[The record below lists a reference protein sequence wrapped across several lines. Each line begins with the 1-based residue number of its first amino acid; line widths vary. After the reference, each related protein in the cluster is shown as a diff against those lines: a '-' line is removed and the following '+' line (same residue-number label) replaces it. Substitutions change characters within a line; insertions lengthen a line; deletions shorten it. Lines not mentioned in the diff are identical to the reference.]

1 MKRILLVIF
10 TLISLNAFSQL
21 QVKEGSFRY
30 VPGGVID
37 NKLEYTDGN
46 DLPMALIKISTENIP
61 EQERMR
67 LVFVGN
73 RATQIIKKPKTGS
86 MWIYI
91 SAEAATFI
99 DIRHPDYGTYKYL
112 LPEELCDYC
121 VYEMVLQYVP
131 VSSVSENAYLIIKT
145 DQSDAEIFIDNEYVG
160 KQFVHKQF
168 AVGSTH
174 TWKVKCDLFHT
185 ESGSLTI
192 TNEEKVLDLTLV
204 PEYGFVYITT
214 GKETGAKV
222 YIDENLVGETP
233 YKSDKM
239 SIGKYKVKVVKD
251 LFKTSERTVTVY
263 DKETTRADIDMLS
276 VFVDVTVSVADNSS
290 EVYIDD
296 EFKSKGK
303 WTGKLIEGSHVVEV
317 RKANHRTEQKTI
329 ELVAGKKKIVQF
341 GTPVAINGMLNVN
354 SSPSGATVY
363 IDEKNYGQTPIFI
376 DPILIGTHTLKLEKQ
391 GCATMTK
398 TITIKEGETLNL
410 NEKLQSGKDVVV
422 KTEKDGDK
430 VYVDGKYVGLSPVKV
445 NMSYDYHDL
454 RIERD
459 GKTLLKK
466 INLSNVNEN
475 VNVVD
480 VKWNEYNGHEYV
492 DLGLSVMWATCNVG
506 ANIPEESGGYYAWGE
521 TETKEEYSKENS
533 KTCGEKMTDISG
545 NAQYDAAT
553 ANWGGI
559 WRMPTRTEKIELY
572 AKCNWEE
579 VFLNDVKGYK
589 VTGPNGNS
597 IFIPKTGYIS
607 GRYVQ
612 GRNILFWTSTT
623 DDDSFIEGA
632 YVLNKDSY
640 VDKENREYG
649 IPVRPV
655 IDVCGSIEV
664 KNVPEGADVYI
675 NGKHYGTTPLLIP
688 KIKTGEYVLKLMKI
702 GFPTKTKSIT
712 VKRDECSTIEQVHD
726 WQYYKEITINTNYNG
741 AKVYVDGSYAGNSP
755 LKILLSYGT
764 HVVKIDHKEGLVTQ
778 NILVDQHCSGVV
790 NMELIPRKTNGHQ
803 FVDLG
808 LSVKWATCN
817 VGANAPEQYGDY
829 FAWGETMPKRRYTE
843 KNSLTY
849 GKTMGDISGHVNY
862 DAATANWGGDWRMPT
877 KEEMQELLDNCKW
890 EESELN
896 GVEGYKVTGPNGNS
910 IFLPG
915 GGSISYGKGKKNYGI
930 TFNRTEYWTSTPNSP
945 GYGHAYHMYYPL
957 MGQKVTR
964 GYRENG
970 LSIRAVMN

>member
-1 MKRILLVIF
+1 MKRFLLIIF

-21 QVKEGSFRY
+21 QVKEGSFKY
-30 VPGGVID
+30 VPGGVIED
-37 NKLEYTDGN
+37 KEEYTDGN
-46 DLPMALIKISTENIP
+46 ELPMALIKISTENIN
-61 EQERMR
+61 EQERLR
-67 LVFVGN
+67 LKFSGN
-73 RATQIIKKPKTGS
+73 RVTQIIKNPRTGQ

-91 SAEAATFI
+91 SAETATFI
-99 DIRHPDYGTYKYL
+99 NIMHPDYGTCKYY
-112 LPEELCDYC
+112 LPEDLCDYC

-131 VSSVSENAYLIIKT
+131 MSSVSENAYLIIKT

-222 YIDENLVGETP
+222 YIDEKLMGETP
-233 YKSDKM
+233 YKSDKL

-317 RKANHRTEQKTI
+317 RKANYRTEQKTI

-341 GTPVAINGMLNVN
+341 GTPVAINGMLNVS

-398 TITIKEGETLNL
+398 TITIKEGETLSL
-410 NEKLQSGKDVVV
+410 NEKLQSGKDIVI

-466 INLSNVNEN
+466 INLSNVNKN
-475 VNVVD
+475 VNVVE

-506 ANIPEESGGYYAWGE
+506 ANSPEECGDYYAWGE
-521 TETKEEYSKENS
+521 TKTKNVYSFENS
-533 KTCGEKMTDISG
+533 KTDDKEIADFSG
-545 NAQYDAAT
+545 DAQYDAAT
-553 ANWGGI
+553 ANWGGL
-559 WRMPTRTEKIELY
+559 WRMPTEAEAEELLRCKWEK
-572 AKCNWEE
+572 
-579 VFLNDVKGYK
+579 VVLNDVNGYK
-589 VTGPNGNS
+589 VTGVNGNS
-597 IFIPKTGYIS
+597 IFIPKAGYIS
-607 GRYVQ
+607 NEDFFDKDRTSW
-612 GRNILFWTSTT
+612 LWTSTPISYFRR
-623 DDDSFIEGA
+623 DA
-632 YVLNKDSY
+632 YCMKGDSY
-640 VDKENREYG
+640 TTYEYKKYG

-655 IDVCGSIEV
+655 IDACGSIEV
-664 KNVPEGADVYI
+664 KNVLEGADVYI
-675 NGKHYGTTPLLIP
+675 NDKHYGTTPLLIP
-688 KIKTGEYVLKLMKI
+688 KIKIGEYDLKFMKI
-702 GFPTKTKSIT
+702 GFPTRTESIT

-755 LKILLSYGT
+755 LKILLAYGT
-764 HVVKIDHKEGLVTQ
+764 HVVKVDHKEGLQTQ

-790 NMELIPRKTNGHQ
+790 NMEELIPRKTNGHEY
-803 FVDLG
+803 VDLG

-829 FAWGETMPKRRYTE
+829 FAWGETKPKRRYTE

-849 GKTMGDISGHVNY
+849 CKTMGDISGNVNY

-877 KEEMQELLDNCKW
+877 KSEMQELIDKCTW
-890 EESELN
+890 TRTTQN
-896 GVEGYKVTGPNGNS
+896 GVKGYEVTSKTNGNS
-910 IFLPG
+910 IFLPAAG
-915 GGSISYGKGKKNYGI
+915 RIEYGKKNYDIGEV
-930 TFNRTEYWTSTPNSP
+930 EYWTSTPSSRWD
-945 GYGHAYHMYYPL
+945 GVAYNIYYSS
-957 MGQKVTR
+957 
-964 GYRENG
+964 YRIELEDTWRYDG
-970 LSIRAVMN
+970 LSIRAVME